1 MSVCTAIPKDRR
13 KIEKAGYRLYRVST
27 QAGKPIGWFYR
38 IPLAEFRWRA
48 GGKRRQVS
56 EGQRQAARER
66 FARARPG
73 GAPDGPQDGFS
84 GEFLHVHVESEH
96 RSPGERAT
104 GHGVADASEQG
115 QNRCRWAVPT
125 WNYGERG
132 WPAEGPHAVRSRQDE

>member
-1 MSVCTAIPKDRR
+1 MTKAEQETIFRWTADEDVVSVCTAIPRDRR
-13 KIEKAGYRLYRVST
+13 KIEKAAYRPYRVST

-73 GAPDGPQDGFS
+73 RGA
-84 GEFLHVHVESEH
+84 
-96 RSPGERAT
+96 
-104 GHGVADASEQG
+104 
-115 QNRCRWAVPT
+115 
-125 WNYGERG
+125 
-132 WPAEGPHAVRSRQDE
+132 